1 MAFHSSVPFSLAL
14 KICIMD
20 PSSLY
25 QYPTRELGAAIDTN
39 YIKMNHTSLQKPNLM
54 GIAIGTLIN

>member
-1 MAFHSSVPFSLAL
+1 
-14 KICIMD
+14 MD

-54 GIAIGTLIN
+54 GITIGTLIN